1 MRKMLRNKKIT
12 QVKLCRVWIDKD
24 MYVYFGAENF
34 AKLVGKKLPMG
45 LYWMSLKKIGLSD
58 KEKKVVRTIKKQRY
72 FGS

>member
-1 MRKMLRNKKIT
+1 
-12 QVKLCRVWIDKD
+12 
-24 MYVYFGAENF
+24 MYIYFGAENF

-45 LYWMSLKKIGLSD
+45 LYWLSLKKIELSD

>member
-1 MRKMLRNKKIT
+1 MSKKLAKSDSI
-12 QVKLCRVWIDKD
+12 KLCRVWIDSD
-24 MYVYFGAENF
+24 MYIYFGAENF

-45 LYWMSLKKIGLSD
+45 LYWLSLKKIELSD